1 MLEKAGKTSQRQIL
15 CRNDSEGEESFKID
29 KDKKSF
35 LRVSTKWIIGQCN
48 DNKYFSLFLV
58 S

>member
-15 CRNDSEGEESFKID
+15 CRNDSEEEESFKID

-35 LRVSTKWIIGQCN
+35 LKISTKRIIGQRN
-48 DNKYFSLFLV
+48 NNKYFSLFLV